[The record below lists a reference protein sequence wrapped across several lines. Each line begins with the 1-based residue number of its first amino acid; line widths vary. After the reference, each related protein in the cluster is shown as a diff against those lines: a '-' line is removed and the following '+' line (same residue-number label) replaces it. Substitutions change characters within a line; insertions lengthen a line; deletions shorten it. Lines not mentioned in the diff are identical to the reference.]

1 MIRQLRMRFPD
12 LKSKAFTM
20 SYDDGV
26 EQDIRLIELMRRHG
40 IKGTFNLS
48 SGEYPP
54 EGHKWP
60 EGQVHRRMPLS
71 ECQKVY
77 SGSDI
82 EVAIHGTHHPFWNS
96 QPAPSAMWDIINDRK
111 MLEEQ
116 YGGIIRGAA
125 YPFGAFDDTA
135 VELLRLAGIK
145 YCRTVISS
153 HRFDMPHDWLRLEAT
168 CHHRDEKLNELTEK
182 FISAEP
188 RPGQEPMLFYLW
200 GHAYEFEGNDNWYII
215 EDLLEK
221 IGGRDDIWYAT
232 NLEICNYSEAFD
244 RLEFSVDGNRIYNPT
259 STDLYATDGQISFE
273 IKAGSVFE
281 F

>member
-1 MIRQLRMRFPD
+1 MLKQIRMRFPGF
-12 LKSKAFTM
+12 KAKTFTM

-40 IKGTFNLS
+40 IKGTFNIS

-77 SGSDI
+77 EGDDI
-82 EVAIHGTHHPFWNS
+82 EIAIHGTHHPFWDS
-96 QPAPSAMWDIINDRK
+96 QPTPSAMWDIINDRK

-116 YGGIIRGAA
+116 YGGIIAGAA
-125 YPFGAFDDTA
+125 YPFGAFDDDA
-135 VELLRLAGIK
+135 VEILRLAGIK

-153 HRFDMPHDWLRLEAT
+153 HRFDMPKDWLRIEAT
-168 CHHRDEKLNELTEK
+168 CHHRDEKLNELSDR
-182 FISAEP
+182 FISYTP
-188 RPGQEPMLFYLW
+188 RHSQEPMLFYLW
-200 GHAYEFEGNDNWYII
+200 GHAYEFEGNDNWYVI

-221 IGGRDDIWYAT
+221 IGGHDDIWYAT
-232 NLEICNYSEAFD
+232 NVEIYDYQKAFG
-244 RLEFSVDGNRIYNPT
+244 RLEFSVDGHKIYNPT
-259 STDLYATDGQISFE
+259 AIDLYATDGALQINLP
-273 IKAGSVFE
+273 AGSVTE